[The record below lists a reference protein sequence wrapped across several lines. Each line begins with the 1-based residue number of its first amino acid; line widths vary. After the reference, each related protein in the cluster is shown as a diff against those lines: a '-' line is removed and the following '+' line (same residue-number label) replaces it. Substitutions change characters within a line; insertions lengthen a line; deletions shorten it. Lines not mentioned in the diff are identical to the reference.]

1 LDLGRVDKG
10 VKCSVS
16 GCQADAVRSVAF
28 KRASEAG
35 LRLGGESRR
44 AYLCEAHYKEFKKAR
59 RNTDKIERMRWKP

>member
-1 LDLGRVDKG
+1 MGRVDKG

-16 GCQADAVRSVAF
+16 GCQAEAVRSIAF

-35 LRLGGESRR
+35 LSLGGEARR
-44 AYLCEAHYKEFKKAR
+44 AYLCEVHYKEFKKAR